1 MRCKGARNWKLVPR
15 YGRVVVFRQAD
26 RCTKLVMPN
35 IAIGC
40 VRQTSRDAAIYD
52 LPFEHESLVID
63 IRRDGADGE
72 DEKCDIARRGR

>member
-1 MRCKGARNWKLVPR
+1 
-15 YGRVVVFRQAD
+15 
-26 RCTKLVMPN
+26 MPN